1 MIYFL
6 AIISFITL
14 LISYRITKLIEHQD
28 KRQEIF
34 EKWMFDSLYSIDKN
48 VVLPETVAP
57 TEFKK
62 AKVFAKNPMNE
73 FTGLLDDRDLE

>member
-48 VVLPETVAP
+48 VVLPETVSP

-62 AKVFAKNPMNE
+62 ANVFSKNPMNE

>member
-1 MIYFL
+1 MIYLL
-6 AIISFITL
+6 AIISLITL
-14 LISYRITKLIEHQD
+14 LISYKITKLIAHQD
-28 KRQEIF
+28 KRQKIF

-62 AKVFAKNPMNE
+62 ANVFQRNPMNE

>member
-6 AIISFITL
+6 AIISIITL

-48 VVLPETVAP
+48 VVLPETASP

-62 AKVFAKNPMNE
+62 AKVFSKNPMNE